1 MSNEN
6 KPVPPQKNIVTLRQ
20 AKRRTRY
27 WREAIKS
34 IYGDNPDNMPHG
46 FYIRM
51 EDIQELAK
59 LHTHFPTRE
68 IKGVRVYFSLH
79 KPLEPGK
86 ATTAITGLFVPV
98 YDATTEGK
106 PGEEESPSRMKKQN
120 LKDLVQAFPH
130 SGDDGDLLNQY
141 VSVYDVTTPCP
152 PVCDPTSPMFGPV
165 TPDEED
171 DDNI

>member
-20 AKRRTRY
+20 AKKRTRN
-27 WREAIKS
+27 WREAIKPL
-34 IYGDNPDNMPHG
+34 YGDNPDNMPHG

-59 LHTHFPTRE
+59 LHTHFPTRQ

-79 KPLEPGK
+79 QPLEPGK
-86 ATTAITGLFVPV
+86 PTTAITGLFVPV
-98 YDATTEGK
+98 YDATTEVEPEGPAT
-106 PGEEESPSRMKKQN
+106 PGHMKKQY
-120 LKDLVQAFPH
+120 LKDLVEVFPH
-130 SGDDGDLLNQY
+130 TGDDDAPLSQY

-152 PVCDPTSPMFGPV
+152 PVCDPTSPLFGPV
-165 TPDEED
+165 TSNDEED
-171 DDNI
+171 DNI